1 MKAAVF
7 HGPHDV
13 RLADVPKP
21 EAGPG
26 EILVRVAACG
36 VCHTDL
42 HYIDHGTPTFK
53 KPPLILGH
61 EASGTVEELGPGVTQ
76 WKKGER
82 VLLPA
87 VLTCGT
93 CELCRLGR
101 ENICANMQMF
111 GNHIDGGFAEFV
123 KAPAKDAIAI
133 PAKLPLVETSVVA
146 DAVSTPYHAVVH
158 RGQVRPGEKVV
169 VVGCGGVGINTVQF
183 AVAAGAIVTAVDL
196 DPKKL
201 ELAKQFGAQETV
213 REGKLRGFDAAFECI
228 GNPET
233 IKIALDA
240 VKRGGRTVIVGFT
253 DKPVELNAGKT
264 MFFEQEIRGSLGC
277 RPVDYPK
284 ILELAAAGR
293 IQIEPL
299 VTGRFPLAKIHDA
312 FEALRK
318 GAGLRNIVIP

>member
-7 HGPHDV
+7 YGPHDV
-13 RLADVPKP
+13 RLQDVPKP

-26 EILVRVAACG
+26 EIVVQVAACG

-61 EASGTVEELGPGVTQ
+61 ETSGTVEEIGPGVTQ
-76 WKKGER
+76 WKKGDR

-93 CELCRLGR
+93 CELCRVGR
-101 ENICANMQMF
+101 ENICLNMQMF

-123 KAPAKDAIAI
+123 KSPAKDAIAI
-133 PAKLPLVETSVVA
+133 PAKLPLVEVSVVA
-146 DAVSTPYHAVVH
+146 DAVSTPYHAVVN
-158 RGQVRPGEKVV
+158 RAQVKPGEKVV
-169 VVGCGGVGINTVQF
+169 VIGCGGVGINVVQF
-183 AVAAGAIVTAVDL
+183 AIAAGAIVTAVDL
-196 DPKKL
+196 DPKKM
-201 ELAKQFGAQETV
+201 ELAKSFGAQE
-213 REGKLRGFDAAFECI
+213 GKPKGMDVAFECI
-228 GNPET
+228 GNPAT
-233 IKIALDA
+233 IKIALDS
-240 VKRGGRTVIVGFT
+240 VKRGGRTVIVGYS
-253 DKPVELNAGKT
+253 DKPAELNAAKT

-284 ILELAAAGR
+284 ILEMAAAGR